1 MESDFNELTLE
12 IKELP
17 RKKEVFDLNENMEL

>member
-12 IKELP
+12 IKDLP
-17 RKKEVFDLNENMEL
+17 RKKEVFDLNENM